1 MGDSSMVS
9 KQQHKPEQDY
19 RLPFSGLYRG
29 LPVDFLKRLGK
40 MAEAKMMLLIAN
52 ILGIPLVGYTIFLN
66 IGTWQGTLLILL
78 SSLFLVVKIVFY
90 CIMKWQEVKSKN
102 LSLRRE
108 EYETEKEIN
117 EEY

>member
-1 MGDSSMVS
+1 MEY

-19 RLPFSGLYRG
+19 RLPFSGLYSG
-29 LPVDFLKRLGK
+29 LPVDFLKRLEK
-40 MAEAKMMLLIAN
+40 MAEAKMMVLIAN

-90 CIMKWQEVKSKN
+90 CIMKWQDVKNRN
-102 LSLRRE
+102 LSLKRKQ
-108 EYETEKEIN
+108 YETEKEIN
-117 EEY
+117 EDN